1 MSVDLSAGIPVTVL
15 TGFLGAGKTTLLN
28 RILADEHGHR
38 IAVIENEFGEVGV
51 DAALLSHRAE
61 EQIVMMSN
69 GCLCCTVRG
78 DLVRMLG
85 ELADKRAAGEIEF
98 DRVLIETTGLA
109 DPGPVAQTFFVEPQ
123 VAKAYR
129 LDAVITLVDAVYG
142 MAQLDAHHEARA
154 QAGYA
159 DQILISK
166 SDLVADEA
174 LEVLKL
180 RLASLNIRAPI
191 ACVHAGEIE
200 LAKILDINAF
210 SLERAEIV
218 APGFLGHLHHHHDDD
233 VGSFVIRV
241 AQPFHSLR
249 LRLALG
255 ALIDK
260 YGQRLMRYKGI
271 LQLADQEQQVVLQGV
286 HMLMAFNLAAP
297 WPEHDERES
306 VLVFIG
312 TRLPEAEFRHVLGK
326 CVQQVQTPADDAF
339 DYVMELIDGK
349 R

>member
-1 MSVDLSAGIPVTVL
+1 MSVDLSVRIPVTVL

-28 RILADEHGHR
+28 RILAHEHGHR

-61 EQIVMMSN
+61 EQIVMMNN
-69 GCLCCTVRG
+69 GCICCTVRG

-85 ELADKRAAGEIEF
+85 ELAQKRAAGEIGF

-109 DPGPVAQTFFVEPQ
+109 DPGPVAQTFCVEPA
-123 VAKAYR
+123 VAESYR
-129 LDAVITLVDAVYG
+129 LDAVITLVDAVHG

-159 DQILISK
+159 DRILISK
-166 SDLVADEA
+166 TDLVAPGDLEA
-174 LEVLKL
+174 LRL

-191 ACVHAGEIE
+191 ACVQAGEIE
-200 LAKILDINAF
+200 LTKILDIDAF
-210 SLERAEIV
+210 SLDRAEVV
-218 APGFLGHLHHHHDDD
+218 APGFLSHLHHHHDDD
-233 VGSFVIRV
+233 VRSFVIRES
-241 AQPFHSLR
+241 QPFHSLR

-260 YGQRLMRYKGI
+260 YGPRMMRYKGV
-271 LQLADQEQQVVLQGV
+271 LQLADQARPVVLQGV
-286 HMLMAFNLAAP
+286 HMLMALNLAAP
-297 WPEHDERES
+297 WPEEGERES

-312 TRLPEAEFRHVLGK
+312 DRLPEAEFRRVIGK
-326 CVQQVQTPADDAF
+326 CVQEADAEADEAF
-339 DYVMELIDGK
+339 DYVMELIDGQP
-349 R
+349 